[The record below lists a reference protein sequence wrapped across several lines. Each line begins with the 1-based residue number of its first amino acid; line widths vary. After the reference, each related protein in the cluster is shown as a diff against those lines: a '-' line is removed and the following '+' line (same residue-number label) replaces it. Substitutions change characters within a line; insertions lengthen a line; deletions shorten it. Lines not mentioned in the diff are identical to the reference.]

1 VIRGYLGLAGRSLA
15 AHRRR
20 AAAAVASVALSVGLV
35 VAVFSMI
42 DILARFER
50 SEVERKEGSY
60 HILVRNAGAAEARAI
75 AARPEVENSGYLLD
89 LGKGTAASRPCAFA
103 SVDEGIA
110 GSLVFRLASG
120 RYPRASDEVMVEDW
134 SLREWKIALG
144 EPVELALP
152 SGARVSALVVGR
164 IADLGATKAA
174 GISAVFLSPALA
186 ASLPRASADYF
197 IRFKRG
203 TDPIRAEASLAS
215 FLGLSDSRIG
225 RNEGLLALSLH
236 SKNSRVL
243 KLYAIGGFLFL
254 LVLVTAVVMISNVLN
269 ISVLERSRQYGLLR
283 CLGASPAQI
292 RRLVRREGLAIA
304 GIGVPAGIALGEF
317 FTLGCALFLKY
328 VDGEIFGGIEGFA
341 FSLGGVLA
349 GVALGF
355 LSVMIAS
362 RKPAS
367 LASRVSPLS
376 ALKGSERTAA
386 ARGRRRLAF
395 LPIEI
400 SLGANNALG
409 RKKSFILMS
418 ASMALGVALFLG
430 FSVLVNPTFLGIRTT
445 RAYTA
450 DLSLRSPEGFPGE
463 AVSRIAAQKGVA
475 AVWGRKSAF
484 VDASFDA
491 STIAPAYLDLARRA
505 GKPVQSSGGLSR
517 PGRSRLLSYDA
528 RQFSWAR
535 AYIAEGRA
543 DEEAF
548 NAGRGV
554 IAVRKTWRA
563 EDGGLAPSLAP
574 RIGDRIR
581 VESAGGEEL
590 FTVMAIADSI
600 PYSVDEE
607 SFTTLVT
614 TEALFDSLRGPAPY
628 AELDLRLSGA
638 KPDTAVCAV
647 KDAAGASAIMGDRRQ
662 YNAEADRAFLTAAL
676 FIYGFVVVIGLIAAL
691 NAANTM
697 NTSVASRT
705 RYFAALRA
713 IGLSA
718 AQLRRMVSAEAGL
731 YCACGL
737 GAGALAGLGLQ
748 KVILDFLRAPWPFP
762 FAALG
767 AALVF
772 SSCAVAFSVR
782 GPLRRLE
789 TMSVPEALSS
799 L

>member
-1 VIRGYLGLAGRSLA
+1 MIRGYLGLAGRSLA

-20 AAAAVASVALSVGLV
+20 GAAAAASVALSVGLV

-60 HILVRNAGAAEARAI
+60 HILVRASSASEARAL
-75 AARPEVENSGYLLD
+75 AARPEVESSGYLLD
-89 LGKGTAASRPCAFA
+89 LGKGTADSRPCAFA
-103 SVDEGIA
+103 SIDEGIA

-120 RYPRASDEVMVEDW
+120 RGPRAPDEVVVEEW

-144 EPVELALP
+144 DRVELALP
-152 SGARVSALVVGR
+152 SGARIGARVVGG
-164 IADLGATKAA
+164 IEDLGATKAA

-203 TDPIRAEASLAS
+203 TEPIRAEASIAS
-215 FLGLSDSRIG
+215 ALGLPDSRIG

-236 SKNSRVL
+236 SRNSRVL
-243 KLYAIGGFLFL
+243 KLYAIGGFLSL
-254 LVLVTAVVMISNVLN
+254 LVLATAVVMISNVLN
-269 ISVLERSRQYGLLR
+269 ISVLDRVRQYGLLR
-283 CLGASPAQI
+283 CVGASPAQI

-304 GIGVPAGIALGEF
+304 GMGVPAGIALGEL

-328 VDGEIFGGIEGFA
+328 VDGRIFGGIEGFS
-341 FSLGGVLA
+341 FSFGGALA
-349 GVALGF
+349 GAALGF

-376 ALKGSERTAA
+376 AL
-386 ARGRRRLAF
+386 RGGGELGKATRRRRLDA
-395 LPIEI
+395 LPIEV
-400 SLGANNALG
+400 SMGASNALG

-418 ASMALGVALFLG
+418 ASMALGVTLFLG
-430 FSVLVNPTFLGIRTT
+430 FSVLVNPTFLGIRAT

-450 DLSLRSPEGFPGE
+450 DLSLRSPSGFP
-463 AVSRIAAQKGVA
+463 ADTVSRVAAQKGVA

-484 VDASFDA
+484 VEACFDP
-491 STIAPAYLDLARRA
+491 STIAPAYLERARKA
-505 GKPVQSSGGLSR
+505 GKPVENSGGLSM

-528 RQFSWAR
+528 RQLSWAR
-535 AYIAEGRA
+535 SYIAEGRA
-543 DEEAF
+543 DEESL

-554 IAVRKTWRA
+554 IAVRKGLRA
-563 EDGGLAPSLAP
+563 DTGGLEPSLAP
-574 RIGDRIR
+574 RIGDRVR
-581 VESAGGEEL
+581 VESAAGEKVL
-590 FTVMAIADSI
+590 TVMAIADSI

-614 TEALFDSLRGPAPY
+614 TEALFDSLCGSSPY
-628 AELDLRLSGA
+628 AELDIRLSGS
-638 KPDTAVCAV
+638 KPDASAAAVEG
-647 KDAAGASAIMGDRRQ
+647 AAGPSSIMGDRRQ
-662 YNAEADRAFLTAAL
+662 YNAEADRAYLTAAV
-676 FIYGFVVVIGLIAAL
+676 FIYGFVAIIGLIVAL

-713 IGLSA
+713 IGLSG
-718 AQLRRMVSAEAGL
+718 AQLRRMVAAEAGL
-731 YCACGL
+731 YCASGL
-737 GAGALAGLGLQ
+737 AFGVAAGLALQ
-748 KVILDFLRAPWPFP
+748 KAILGFLRAPWPFP
-762 FAALG
+762 LLALCVAAAFACC
-767 AALVF
+767 AAAC
-772 SSCAVAFSVR
+772 SMR
-782 GPLRRLE
+782 GPLRRLRK
-789 TMSVPEALSS
+789 MSVPEALSS